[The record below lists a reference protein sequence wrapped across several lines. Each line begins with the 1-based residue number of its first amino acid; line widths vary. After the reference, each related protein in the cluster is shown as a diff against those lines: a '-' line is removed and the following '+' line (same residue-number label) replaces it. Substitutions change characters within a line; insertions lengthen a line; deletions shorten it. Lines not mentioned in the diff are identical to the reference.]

1 MEQLLEAIKK
11 NKDVRNNLIE
21 LRKRLKDPEE
31 MRFFLELS
39 KPMEECFRGLL
50 QQEDPKVRKNTALLI
65 GDSQQENLLMELYQA
80 YERETTL
87 FVRSSYLKAML
98 QMDAAPVLEGLKQR
112 QETMERQAPGQE
124 EQKHYREELSLLRQV
139 LSQYQKKKA
148 HEFTGFG
155 EAYDVVLTTNPMQRE
170 ITARQVKKGRMDL
183 LPFGLRVRGGDIKEL
198 QRIRTY
204 QELLFVLKLAKVERD
219 PVRAA
224 ETLASSGLWQ
234 LIRKAHKG
242 GEQFYFRMTVVGL
255 MTLGERSEYCKKCSF
270 ALEGLMGKRLRNDPS
285 DYEVE
290 IRLMERKD
298 GTFLPLVKLHTLKD
312 VRFSYR
318 KHSLPVS
325 IKPSGAALV
334 AALASPWMKKG
345 GQVLDPFCGVGTM
358 LIERDKVKGAGQM
371 YGVDT
376 FGEAIRGARE
386 NASLAGTEINYINRD
401 FFEFTHGYLFDEI
414 ITNMPLR
421 GKQTKEEHEAFYRK
435 FFRKA
440 EELLKPD
447 GIIVLHSNEK
457 GYIRKEIRLQEIW
470 KLINEYDLDE
480 KEGFSVYIIGRKDG
494 HHNENGAK
502 KG

>member
-31 MRFFLELS
+31 MRAFLELS

-87 FVRSSYLKAML
+87 FVRSAYLKAML

-112 QETMERQAPGQE
+112 QETMERQTPGQE

-170 ITARQVKKGRMDL
+170 VTARQVKKGRMDL

-242 GEQFYFRMTVVGL
+242 GE
-255 MTLGERSEYCKKCSF
+255 
-270 ALEGLMGKRLRNDPS
+270 A
-285 DYEVE
+285 
-290 IRLMERKD
+290 RKTTGD
-298 GTFLPLVKLHTLKD
+298 CRQRD
-312 VRFSYR
+312 R
-318 KHSLPVS
+318 KP
-325 IKPSGAALV
+325 
-334 AALASPWMKKG
+334 
-345 GQVLDPFCGVGTM
+345 
-358 LIERDKVKGAGQM
+358 
-371 YGVDT
+371 
-376 FGEAIRGARE
+376 
-386 NASLAGTEINYINRD
+386 
-401 FFEFTHGYLFDEI
+401 
-414 ITNMPLR
+414 
-421 GKQTKEEHEAFYRK
+421 
-435 FFRKA
+435 
-440 EELLKPD
+440 
-447 GIIVLHSNEK
+447 
-457 GYIRKEIRLQEIW
+457 
-470 KLINEYDLDE
+470 
-480 KEGFSVYIIGRKDG
+480 
-494 HHNENGAK
+494 
-502 KG
+502 